1 MSPVCSGRRTLI
13 EEERRSRRP
22 KGKIGGIIMNKV
34 DLIRAWKDPVYRA
47 RLSREEIAG
56 LPDHPSGL
64 LELDEGL
71 LKEVAGAATLTTYK
85 TCTAY
90 TSNQARGCCK

>member
-1 MSPVCSGRRTLI
+1 
-13 EEERRSRRP
+13 
-22 KGKIGGIIMNKV
+22 MNRIDV
-34 DLIRAWKDPVYRA
+34 IRAWKDPVYRA

-56 LPDHPSGL
+56 LPDHPSGI
-64 LELDEGL
+64 LELDEEL

-90 TSNQARGCCK
+90 TENQARGCCK

>member
-1 MSPVCSGRRTLI
+1 MR
-13 EEERRSRRP
+13 
-22 KGKIGGIIMNKV
+22 KV
-34 DLIRAWKDPVYRA
+34 DLVRAWKDPVYRA
-47 RLSREEIAG
+47 SLTEEELAG
-56 LPDHPSGL
+56 LAAHPSGL

-71 LKEVAGAATLTTYK
+71 LKEAAGGATLTTYK

>member
-1 MSPVCSGRRTLI
+1 MDNAYDDPSGIRFPRQRPV
-13 EEERRSRRP
+13 
-22 KGKIGGIIMNKV
+22 
-34 DLIRAWKDPVYRA
+34 DPL
-47 RLSREEIAG
+47 LS

-90 TSNQARGCCK
+90 TSSQARGCCK

>member
-1 MSPVCSGRRTLI
+1 MR
-13 EEERRSRRP
+13 
-22 KGKIGGIIMNKV
+22 KV
-34 DLIRAWKDPVYRA
+34 DLVRAWKDPVYRA
-47 RLSREEIAG
+47 SLTEEERAQ
-56 LPDHPSGL
+56 LAAHPSGL

-71 LKEVAGAATLTTYK
+71 LKEAAGAATLTTYK

>member
-1 MSPVCSGRRTLI
+1 MR
-13 EEERRSRRP
+13 
-22 KGKIGGIIMNKV
+22 KV
-34 DLIRAWKDPVYRA
+34 DLVRAWKDPVYRA
-47 RLSREEIAG
+47 SLTEEERAG
-56 LPDHPSGL
+56 LAAHPSGL

-71 LKEVAGAATLTTYK
+71 LKEAAGGATLTTYK

>member
-1 MSPVCSGRRTLI
+1 
-13 EEERRSRRP
+13 
-22 KGKIGGIIMNKV
+22 MNKV

-56 LPDHPSGL
+56 LPDHPSGI

-71 LKEVAGAATLTTYK
+71 LKVASGGYPLTTYK

>member
-1 MSPVCSGRRTLI
+1 
-13 EEERRSRRP
+13 
-22 KGKIGGIIMNKV
+22 MNKV

-71 LKEVAGAATLTTYK
+71 LKEVAGAFPMTTYK